1 MPLAYGKFP
10 RRDPQL
16 NDFAVESARDDLIA
30 AENSP
35 PYPGRHGLLTLPTG
49 PSESAAH
56 NDVMVEKE
64 EPKPGQHAESAV
76 SHPRPPWA
84 ELYRG
89 GARRVAGLETEW
101 VPAWLRPTGPEN
113 RLPVAASMVVAI
125 ALQISLS
132 SRFSLHPRWLLPLL
146 EVALLVVLTAINPVR
161 LSRPTR
167 VGRYLTMAL
176 AGAITLDNL
185 ASAFLLDY
193 AIVTGK
199 TGKDAIGLLS
209 AGAAI
214 YLTNIIVFGIWYWEL
229 DRGGPFN
236 RMAGTEPHPDFLF
249 PQMVTPEMSP
259 EHWEPR
265 FLDYLYT
272 SFTNVMAFSP
282 TDTMSLSRWAKS
294 LMALQS
300 AIALSTTALVLAR
313 AVNIL
318 K

>member
-1 MPLAYGKFP
+1 MA
-10 RRDPQL
+10 
-16 NDFAVESARDDLIA
+16 EHEDDA
-30 AENSP
+30 MA
-35 PYPGRHGLLTLPTG
+35 GR
-49 PSESAAH
+49 
-56 NDVMVEKE
+56 KE
-64 EPKPGQHAESAV
+64 PVTDQHADSAV
-76 SHPRPPWA
+76 RPPHPTWA
-84 ELYRG
+84 QLSRG
-89 GARRVAGLETEW
+89 GVRHAVGFDSDW

-113 RLPVAASMVVAI
+113 RLPVAAAILVAI
-125 ALQISLS
+125 ALQVWLS
-132 SRFSLHPRWLLPLL
+132 DRYGLHPRWLLPLL
-146 EVALLVVLTAINPVR
+146 EFALLVVLTAINPVR
-161 LSRPTR
+161 LSRRTR

-185 ASAFLLDY
+185 VSAFVLDY
-193 AIVTGK
+193 GIVTGRM
-199 TGKDAIGLLS
+199 GSDAIALLS

-236 RMAGTEPHPDFLF
+236 RAAGTDPHPDFLF
-249 PQMVTPEMSP
+249 PQMVSPEMGP
-259 EHWEPR
+259 EHWGPR

-282 TDTMSLSRWAKS
+282 TDTMPLSRWAKS

-313 AVNIL
+313 AVNNL

>member
-1 MPLAYGKFP
+1 M
-10 RRDPQL
+10 
-16 NDFAVESARDDLIA
+16 
-30 AENSP
+30 
-35 PYPGRHGLLTLPTG
+35 T
-49 PSESAAH
+49 
-56 NDVMVEKE
+56 VMVEKE
-64 EPKPGQHAESAV
+64 EPEPGQRADSEVIHR
-76 SHPRPPWA
+76 HMTWA
-84 ELYRG
+84 ELSRD
-89 GARRVAGLETEW
+89 GARRAVGFETEW
-101 VPAWLRPTGPEN
+101 VPAWLRPTGLEN

-132 SRFSLHPRWLLPLL
+132 GRFGLHPRWLLPLL
-146 EVALLVVLTAINPVR
+146 EVALLGVLTAINPVR
-161 LSRPTR
+161 LPRPTR

-199 TGKDAIGLLS
+199 TGNDAVGLLS

-236 RMAGTEPHPDFLF
+236 RMAGTDPHADFLF
-249 PQMVTPEMSP
+249 PQMVTPEMGP

-282 TDTMSLSRWAKS
+282 TDTMPLSRWAKS

-313 AVNIL
+313 GEHPEIVSSRAR
-318 K
+318 

>member
-1 MPLAYGKFP
+1 
-10 RRDPQL
+10 
-16 NDFAVESARDDLIA
+16 
-30 AENSP
+30 
-35 PYPGRHGLLTLPTG
+35 
-49 PSESAAH
+49 
-56 NDVMVEKE
+56 MVDHEVPE
-64 EPKPGQHAESAV
+64 PGQHADSAP
-76 SHPRPPWA
+76 SHPHPTWA
-84 ELYRG
+84 GRYGRG
-89 GARRVAGLETEW
+89 VPRTIGSETEW
-101 VPAWLRPTGPEN
+101 VPAWLRPTGAEN
-113 RLPVAASMVVAI
+113 RLPVAASIVVAI
-125 ALQISLS
+125 ALQVSLS
-132 SRFSLHPRWLLPLL
+132 GRFGLHPRWLLPLL
-146 EVALLVVLTAINPVR
+146 EVAMLAVLTAINPVR

-176 AGAITLDNL
+176 AGAITVDNVV
-185 ASAFLLDY
+185 SAFLLDY

-199 TGKDAIGLLS
+199 TGNDAIGLLS

-229 DRGGPFN
+229 DRGGPFT
-236 RMAGTEPHPDFLF
+236 RMAGMHPNPDFLF
-249 PQMVTPEMSP
+249 PQMVSPEMSP

-282 TDTMSLSRWAKS
+282 TDTMPLSRWAKS